1 MAEFIEYVWTE
12 WENFTRFVS
21 TRWLCLERC
30 CDKEYRKF
38 EGLKS
43 MFLSRSEK
51 ESRCEIGDGLEAPE
65 NMKNSKN
72 RFSRLQK
79 AFRDPLTEIH
89 LLFFSSSL
97 QLFTSYNKFLQR
109 SDPLA
114 HNVYP
119 MTQEL
124 IKKIAMRI
132 MKHEVIR
139 QGITLESLADEEN
152 YLPIKDVYVGL
163 TTKKLLQ
170 RKFENG
176 EITQKQHDTC
186 LLGAQSFYRTSLE
199 YVLTKMDMRET
210 LWSHAVWIN
219 FFRRE
224 ESSWSNV
231 EYFVHNFKSLLQFDD
246 HETDMLYEQ
255 FIDYQMVETN
265 EFPSTALND
274 AILLE
279 HQDGTVEY
287 RIDTIWYHLK
297 QMRSPVGNNLRFNL
311 LFKVA
316 QIILLIP
323 HSNACIER
331 VFSLNKIFS

>member
-1 MAEFIEYVWTE
+1 
-12 WENFTRFVS
+12 
-21 TRWLCLERC
+21 
-30 CDKEYRKF
+30 
-38 EGLKS
+38 
-43 MFLSRSEK
+43 
-51 ESRCEIGDGLEAPE
+51 
-65 NMKNSKN
+65 
-72 RFSRLQK
+72 
-79 AFRDPLTEIH
+79 
-89 LLFFSSSL
+89 
-97 QLFTSYNKFLQR
+97 
-109 SDPLA
+109 
-114 HNVYP
+114 
-119 MTQEL
+119 
-124 IKKIAMRI
+124 
-132 MKHEVIR
+132 
-139 QGITLESLADEEN
+139 
-152 YLPIKDVYVGL
+152 
-163 TTKKLLQ
+163 
-170 RKFENG
+170 
-176 EITQKQHDTC
+176 
-186 LLGAQSFYRTSLE
+186 
-199 YVLTKMDMRET
+199 MDMHET

-219 FFRRE
+219 FLKRE

-323 HSNACIER
+323 PSNACSER
-331 VFSLNKIFS
+331 VFSLVNKNKNESSDRNRMGQDGSLSAILAVKRDCPEAKTKCFDYKPDKTLLDKARKATVTYNEKHKSSKC